1 MKSFFKGVLFLVIL
15 LIMIE
20 LYIYIMVPNK
30 ENYRKFG
37 VYNVATYELMDEKTD
52 TVDVIFLGDSLI
64 YSSISPM
71 VIWNEYG
78 YTSFDCS
85 GPAQTIKN
93 SYKYL
98 KVAIDSQHPKIVL
111 FEADVLFRNQNK
123 REFKIKDIKTIGNY
137 IPLSNFHNNWKKFV
151 SLESS
156 KTKWINV
163 EKGYKYI
170 TKLSGMKK
178 DNANMEETNKMK
190 SIPKGSLDYF
200 EKIKKLCDNNNI
212 KLVLIGNPSKL
223 SWDYAKVSTINK
235 IAKDYDLEFIDM
247 NTDNLLN
254 INWFNETKDK
264 GRHLNYRGAK
274 KVSKFIGNYLK
285 ETNLL
290 EDHRND
296 DKYKDWHITYEKYIK
311 AHAKYETKATA

>member
-20 LYIYIMVPNK
+20 FYLYSMVPNK
-30 ENYRKFG
+30 ANYKEFG
-37 VYNVATYELMDEKTD
+37 VYNVTEYELMDEKKD

-71 VIWNEYG
+71 VIWNDYG

-93 SYKYL
+93 SYNYL

-137 IPLSNFHNNWKKFV
+137 LPLSRFHNNWKTFF

-170 TKLSGMKK
+170 TKKIGMKK
-178 DNANMEETNKMK
+178 DNGNMNETTKLK
-190 SIPKGSLDYF
+190 TIPKGSLEYL
-200 EKIKKLCDNNNI
+200 EKMKKLCDDNNI

-223 SWDYAKVSTINK
+223 SWNYSKVLTVNR
-235 IAKDYDLEFIDM
+235 IAKDYNLEFIDL
-247 NTDNLLN
+247 NTNN
-254 INWFNETKDK
+254 PTKINWLVETKDQGK
-264 GRHLNYRGAK
+264 HLNYKGAK
-274 KVSKFIGNYLK
+274 KVSKYIGNYLK

-296 DKYKDWHITYEKYIK
+296 EKYKDWHTAYEKYLK
-311 AHAKYETKATA
+311 AHAKYETNATA